1 MKARCLSGMRL
12 LMLRNGSPAQ
22 GNAQNRF
29 LCELFSKGCNSPHLI
44 EHSYTGSSVADGKV
58 AMQGTAA

>member
-29 LCELFSKGCNSPHLI
+29 L
-44 EHSYTGSSVADGKV
+44 
-58 AMQGTAA
+58 